1 MIDICDKSQCCGCE
15 ACVQR
20 CPKRCIALVED
31 AEGFLYPKVDASV
44 CVDCGLCEK
53 VCPVINQSDER
64 QPQAVYAS
72 INPDSDVRQ
81 SSSSGGIF
89 SALADAVL
97 RQGGVVFGVCWDKDW
112 QLIFDYAETQVDLSR
127 FRGSKYLQAHIGD
140 AYIKAEQFLKSGR
153 QVLFTGT
160 SCQIAALKLYLKKD
174 YDNLLTVD
182 VICHGAPSPGVFRAY
197 LSEEIAQ
204 VADRQQKNSVSLPS
218 KPYIA
223 ERNVLNTAGWHIEDI
238 QFRDKR
244 LGWQKFSFTLRLAE
258 ASAEGDKNT
267 VSLSSPLNENI
278 FMRGFLRDFYLRP
291 SCYSCPAKSGK
302 SGSDITLGDFWGIN
316 QLKPEIDDDRGV
328 SAVMVN
334 TVQGASWLDGLS
346 LEQYSMSY
354 ADVCRYN
361 PALVRSVTCPPQ
373 RVKFFERYGKESL
386 FSLVSDLCRIS
397 LARRVIN
404 KVKGIL
410 SRVKRVFKRLLL
422 TDSKKS
428 V

>member
-1 MIDICDKSQCCGCE
+1 MIDIRDKSQCCGCE

-20 CPKRCIALVED
+20 CPKHCVALVED
-31 AEGFLYPKVDASV
+31 AEGSLYPKVDASV

-64 QPQAVYAS
+64 QPQAVYAA

-97 RQGGVVFGVCWDKDW
+97 SQGGVVFGVCWDKEW
-112 QLIFDYAETQVDLSR
+112 RLVFDYAETRDDLYR
-127 FRGSKYLQAHIGD
+127 FRGSKYLQAHVGD

-160 SCQIAALKLYLKKD
+160 ACQIAGLKKYLRRD
-174 YDNLLTVD
+174 YDNLLAVD
-182 VICHGAPSPGVFRAY
+182 VICHGAPSPQVWKKY
-197 LSEEIAQ
+197 LDEQ
-204 VADRQQKNSVSLPS
+204 LRF
-218 KPYIA
+218 
-223 ERNVLNTAGWHIEDI
+223 IEQNRGSRYQI
-238 QFRDKR
+238 ESINFRDKTV
-244 LGWQKFSFTLRLAE
+244 GWKNYNFFIGLKGADGKVEYFTQP
-258 ASAEGDKNT
+258 
-267 VSLSSPLNENI
+267 SSQNI

-316 QLKPEIDDDRGV
+316 QLKPEIDDDRGI

-334 TVQGASWLDGLS
+334 TLRGASWIGSLS

-354 ADVCRYN
+354 DDVCRYN
-361 PALVRSVTCPPQ
+361 SALVRSVAYPSQ
-373 RVKFFERYGKESL
+373 RVKFFERYSKES
-386 FSLVSDLCRIS
+386 FFALVNDLCRIS
-397 LARRVIN
+397 LTRRVVN
-404 KVKGIL
+404 KVKAIL
-410 SRVKRVFKRLLL
+410 SRVKRVFKRLLFIG
-422 TDSKKS
+422 KKL
-428 V
+428 

>member
-1 MIDICDKSQCCGCE
+1 MIDIRDKSQCCGCE

-20 CPKRCIALVED
+20 CPKHCIALVED

-64 QPQAVYAS
+64 QPQAVYAA

-97 RQGGVVFGVCWDKDW
+97 SQGGVVFGVCWDKEW
-112 QLIFDYAETQVDLSR
+112 RLVFDYAETRDDLYR

-160 SCQIAALKLYLKKD
+160 ACQIAGLKKYLRRD
-174 YDNLLTVD
+174 YDNLLAVD
-182 VICHGAPSPGVFRAY
+182 IICHGAPSPQVWKKY
-197 LSEEIAQ
+197 LDEQ
-204 VADRQQKNSVSLPS
+204 LRL
-218 KPYIA
+218 
-223 ERNVLNTAGWHIEDI
+223 IEQNRGSRYQI
-238 QFRDKR
+238 ESINFRDKTI
-244 LGWQKFSFTLRLAE
+244 GWKNYNFSIGLKKADGEVEYFIQP
-258 ASAEGDKNT
+258 
-267 VSLSSPLNENI
+267 SSQNI

-334 TVQGASWLDGLS
+334 TARGASWLGGLS

-354 ADVCRYN
+354 DDVCRYN
-361 PALVRSVTCPPQ
+361 PALVRSVACPPQ
-373 RVKFFERYGKESL
+373 RIKFFERYERENFML
-386 FSLVSDLCRIS
+386 FIGVLCRVS
-397 LARRVIN
+397 FVRRVLIKIKN
-404 KVKGIL
+404 
-410 SRVKRVFKRLLL
+410 LLYRGYKL
-422 TDSKKS
+422 IIRG
-428 V
+428 

>member
-1 MIDICDKSQCCGCE
+1 MIEIKDKSQCCGCE

-20 CPKRCIALVED
+20 CPKQCISLVED
-31 AEGFLYPKVDASV
+31 SEGFLYPQIDKNV

-53 VCPVINQSDER
+53 VCPVINQSAER
-64 QPQAVYAS
+64 QPQAVYAA

-97 RQGGVVFGVCWDKDW
+97 SQGGVVFGVCWDKDW
-112 QLIFDYAETQVDLSR
+112 RLIFDYAETRDDLSR
-127 FRGSKYLQAHIGD
+127 FRGSKYLQAHVGD
-140 AYIKAEQFLKSGR
+140 AYIRAEQFLNSGR

-160 SCQIAALKLYLKKD
+160 PCQIAGLKKYLRSD

-182 VICHGAPSPGVFRAY
+182 VICHGAPSPQVWKKY
-197 LSEEIAQ
+197 LDEQ
-204 VADRQQKNSVSLPS
+204 
-218 KPYIA
+218 
-223 ERNVLNTAGWHIEDI
+223 
-238 QFRDKR
+238 
-244 LGWQKFSFTLRLAE
+244 LRLIEQNRGLKYQIIAVNFRNK
-258 ASAEGDKNT
+258 SVGWKNYNFSIGLKRADGEVEYFT
-267 VSLSSPLNENI
+267 QPSSQNI

-334 TVQGASWLDGLS
+334 TPQGASWLGGLS

-361 PALVRSVTCPPQ
+361 PALVRSVACPSQ
-373 RVKFFERYGKESL
+373 RAKFFKRYGKEPF
-386 FSLVSDLCRIS
+386 FSLVEDLCRKMDKVSYYARIKWH
-397 LARRVIN
+397 LRRVYRFI
-404 KVKGIL
+404 
-410 SRVKRVFKRLLL
+410 FK
-422 TDSKKS
+422 
-428 V
+428 

>member
-20 CPKRCIALVED
+20 CPKHCIALVED

-64 QPQAVYAS
+64 QPQAVYAA
-72 INPDSDVRQ
+72 INPDFDVRQ

-97 RQGGVVFGVCWDKDW
+97 SQGGVVFGVCWDKDW
-112 QLIFDYAETQVDLSR
+112 RLIFDYAETRDDLSR
-127 FRGSKYLQAHIGD
+127 FRGSKYLQAHVGD

-204 VADRQQKNSVSLPS
+204 VADRQQKNSVSFPS

-223 ERNVLNTAGWHIEDI
+223 ERNKLDTAGWCIEDI

-244 LGWQKFSFTLRLAE
+244 LGWKKFSFTLRLVE

-278 FMRGFLRDFYLRP
+278 FMRGFLRNFYLRP

-334 TVQGASWLDGLS
+334 TVRGASWLGGLS

-354 ADVCRYN
+354 DDVCRHN
-361 PALVRSVTCPPQ
+361 PSLVRSVVCPPQ
-373 RVKFFERYGKESL
+373 RIKFFERYEKKTFMSIIN
-386 FSLVSDLCRIS
+386 DLCHPS
-397 LARRVIN
+397 FVSRVFN
-404 KVKGIL
+404 KIKGIL
-410 SRVKRVFKRLLL
+410 C
-422 TDSKKS
+422 
-428 V
+428 

>member
-1 MIDICDKSQCCGCE
+1 MIDIRDKSQCCGCE

-20 CPKRCIALVED
+20 CPKHCIVLVED

-64 QPQAVYAS
+64 QPQAVYAA

-97 RQGGVVFGVCWDKDW
+97 SQGGVVFGVCWDKEW
-112 QLIFDYAETQVDLSR
+112 RLVFDYVETRDDLYR

-140 AYIKAEQFLKSGR
+140 AYIRAEQFLKSGR

-160 SCQIAALKLYLKKD
+160 PCQIAALKRYLKRD
-174 YDNLLTVD
+174 YDNLLAVD
-182 VICHGAPSPGVFRAY
+182 VICHGAPSPGVFRSY

-204 VADRQQKNSVSLPS
+204 VADRQQKNSVSLSS
-218 KPYIA
+218 KPYIT
-223 ERNVLNTAGWHIEDI
+223 EQNVLNTVGWYIEDI

-244 LGWQKFSFTLRLAE
+244 LGWKKFSFTLRLAE

-267 VSLSSPLNENI
+267 VSLSYPLNENV

-316 QLKPEIDDDRGV
+316 QLKSEIDDDQGI

-334 TVQGASWLDGLS
+334 TPQGASWLDSLS
-346 LEQYSMSY
+346 LEQCSMSY
-354 ADVCRYN
+354 DDVCRYN
-361 PALVRSVTCPPQ
+361 SAIVRSVACPPQ
-373 RVKFFERYGKESL
+373 RVKFFERYGKES
-386 FSLVSDLCRIS
+386 FFVLVCDLCCIS
-397 LARRVIN
+397 LARRVVN
-404 KVKGIL
+404 KLKAIL
-410 SRVKRVFKRLLL
+410 SKVKRVFKKLLFVA
-422 TDSKKS
+422 KKL
-428 V
+428 